1 MGGIDE
7 AKTTNTLIEKDANLK
22 EYKKIFIKNN
32 RIVGAIVIG
41 DTKKSPLLKS
51 SIEKKINLDE
61 VDLSNISVNEL
72 FEKLKDK

>member
-1 MGGIDE
+1 M
-7 AKTTNTLIEKDANLK
+7 
-22 EYKKIFIKNN
+22 
-32 RIVGAIVIG
+32 IG

-51 SIEKKINLDE
+51 AIEKEINLNE